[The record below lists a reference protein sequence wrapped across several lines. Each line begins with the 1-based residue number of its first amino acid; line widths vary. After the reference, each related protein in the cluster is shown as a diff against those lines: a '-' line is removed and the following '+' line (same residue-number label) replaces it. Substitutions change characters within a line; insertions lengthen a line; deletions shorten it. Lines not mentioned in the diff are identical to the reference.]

1 MNSMKIFIL
10 ITAVGF
16 LVIAFLLFFTST
28 NTKSTENTPKLI
40 VVPSS
45 QKVGSD
51 ANQLEVK
58 VSTNVNKEFYFT
70 DEKGVVLF
78 EGKKLILTP
87 GKKEIQP
94 DLVFQVIYDEN
105 ARWKIELESNE
116 YFIDE
121 ALNQFEE
128 GALYPISDEALK
140 PSNPLILSKT
150 QK

>member
-10 ITAVGF
+10 ITAVVF
-16 LVIAFLLFFTST
+16 LVIAFLLFFTSR

-51 ANQLEVK
+51 ENQLEVK
-58 VSTNVNKEFYFT
+58 VSANVNKEFYFT

-116 YFIDE
+116 YFIDD
-121 ALNQFEE
+121 ALNHFEE
-128 GALYPISDEALK
+128 GALYPISDESLK